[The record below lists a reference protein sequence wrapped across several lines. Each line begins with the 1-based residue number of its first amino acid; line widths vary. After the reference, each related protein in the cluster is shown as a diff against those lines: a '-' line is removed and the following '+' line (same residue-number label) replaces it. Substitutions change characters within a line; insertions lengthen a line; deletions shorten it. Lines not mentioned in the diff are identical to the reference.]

1 MIKYIEVA
9 VAPPGIVELYLHK
22 KPQTYKET
30 DNVTYSGGGKTGIY
44 SNRALSGDCDYRAAD
59 GDIDACIAA
68 S

>member
-9 VAPPGIVELYLHK
+9 VVPPGIVELYLHK
-22 KPQTYKET
+22 KPKAPKER
-30 DNVTYSGGGKTGIY
+30 DNVTDRDRAKTGIY